1 MSYWQKINPGGAL
14 ADFVTV
20 FRNAGSARWPVAVIS
35 AAITVGVFSSLAW
48 ESWKRPRAMPQVVYI
63 TSWPED
69 RTAEETRAFIAE
81 NQKRKEAEQA
91 AIEAYEKEGR
101 DLWATLGKASG
112 MDVDK
117 LQKQAEADRAA
128 EKAAEQAKIDAILKQ
143 TRIEPVAK

>member
-1 MSYWQKINPGGAL
+1 
-14 ADFVTV
+14 
-20 FRNAGSARWPVAVIS
+20 
-35 AAITVGVFSSLAW
+35 
-48 ESWKRPRAMPQVVYI
+48 MPQVVYI